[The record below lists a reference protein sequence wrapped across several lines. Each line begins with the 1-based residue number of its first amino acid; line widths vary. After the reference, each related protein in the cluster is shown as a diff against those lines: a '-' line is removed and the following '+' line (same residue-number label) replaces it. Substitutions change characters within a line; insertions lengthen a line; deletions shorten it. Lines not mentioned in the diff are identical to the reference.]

1 MVAKKVMSP
10 FKEFIKYAKRHNNIP
25 DIDPNAIKEPEIKDV
40 HPKPRETQK
49 LRQGYKRHKL
59 GYKMR

>member
-10 FKEFIKYAKRHNNIP
+10 FKEFIKYAKRHNNIQ

-40 HPKPRETQK
+40 HPKPRET
-49 LRQGYKRHKL
+49 
-59 GYKMR
+59 